1 MICGKKRS
9 YVTGNALELGLGS
22 KTMVG

>member
-1 MICGKKRS
+1 MICGEKRS